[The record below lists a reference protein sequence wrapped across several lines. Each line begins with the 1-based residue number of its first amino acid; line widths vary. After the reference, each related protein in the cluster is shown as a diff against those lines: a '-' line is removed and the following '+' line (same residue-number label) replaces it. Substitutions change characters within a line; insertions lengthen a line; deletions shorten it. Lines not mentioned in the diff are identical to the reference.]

1 MYKIEHILKE
11 IKPELDFLTT
21 NNFIVTGIL
30 DSFDIILLV
39 AAMEEKFGVRI
50 EGIDIVPENF
60 DNIEAISN
68 LLQKYQV
75 AQ

>member
-1 MYKIEHILKE
+1 MYDVEHILKE

-21 NNFIVTGIL
+21 NNFVVTGML

-50 EGIDIVPENF
+50 EGVDIVPENF
-60 DNIEAISN
+60 DNIESISN
-68 LLQKYQV
+68 LLQKYQE

>member
-1 MYKIEHILKE
+1 MYNIEHILKE

-21 NNFIVTGIL
+21 KNFVGTGML

-39 AAMEEKFGVRI
+39 AAMEENFGVRI
-50 EGIDIVPENF
+50 EGVDIVPENF
-60 DNIEAISN
+60 DNIESISN
-68 LLQKYQV
+68 LLQKYQI